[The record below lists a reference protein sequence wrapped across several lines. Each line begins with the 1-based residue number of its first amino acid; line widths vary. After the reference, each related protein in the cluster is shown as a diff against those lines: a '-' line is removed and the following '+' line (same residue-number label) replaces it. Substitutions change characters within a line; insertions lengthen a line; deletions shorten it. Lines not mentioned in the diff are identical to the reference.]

1 MKNITYYLLADD
13 SEYYSWSA
21 TEQEVKV
28 LLFLKF
34 GVPFLIINGIP
45 FVVTK
50 VVSCVSGCIAGCVIA
65 YDYTKLPV
73 TLGSFHLTLINPIK
87 VVQGACL
94 LRVFTVGPANL
105 VVVRPS
111 VGCTNYWFSTSAR
124 ISVYGS
130 IHIP

>member
-1 MKNITYYLLADD
+1 MTLNTTVG
-13 SEYYSWSA
+13 A

-73 TLGSFHLTLINPIK
+73 TLGSFHLTFNPIK

-124 ISVYGS
+124 INVYGS

>member
-1 MKNITYYLLADD
+1 MTLNYR
-13 SEYYSWSA
+13 WSA

-34 GVPFLIINGIP
+34 GIPFLIINGIP

-94 LRVFTVGPANL
+94 LSKYLLWDRRILLWYARRSGVPTIGFRPVHVLMYMVGFIYLN
-105 VVVRPS
+105 
-111 VGCTNYWFSTSAR
+111 
-124 ISVYGS
+124 
-130 IHIP
+130 

>member
-13 SEYYSWSA
+13 SEYYRWSA

-50 VVSCVSGCIAGCVIA
+50 VFSYKKKA
-65 YDYTKLPV
+65 V
-73 TLGSFHLTLINPIK
+73 T
-87 VVQGACL
+87 A
-94 LRVFTVGPANL
+94 
-105 VVVRPS
+105 
-111 VGCTNYWFSTSAR
+111 W
-124 ISVYGS
+124 
-130 IHIP
+130 